1 MLSVVLKMVVSYKHY
16 NKDSETTEGITECSG
31 MICLEEE
38 QYILY
43 KYSSEYYKLNINFTL
58 ICRKWII

>member
-43 KYSSEYYKLNINFTL
+43 KYSAPQKESRFWNFL
-58 ICRKWII
+58 HFGP